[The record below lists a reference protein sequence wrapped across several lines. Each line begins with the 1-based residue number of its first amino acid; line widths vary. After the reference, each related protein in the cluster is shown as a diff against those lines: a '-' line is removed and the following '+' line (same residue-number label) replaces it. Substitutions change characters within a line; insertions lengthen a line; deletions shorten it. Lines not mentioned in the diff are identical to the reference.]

1 MTLGAAAPRVE
12 VVGATAL
19 PDIPWED
26 RPVGE
31 TRPIWRY
38 SGNPVIPR
46 DLLATS
52 NSIFNSAVVP
62 FDGAY
67 AGVFRCDDWTRR
79 MQLHRGFSRD
89 GIEWQIDPEPIRF
102 ACDDP
107 EIGTF
112 VYGYDPR
119 VTWIDDRFYVSWCNW
134 YHGPTI
140 GLAWTRDFETFHQLE
155 NAFLPFNRNGVLFP
169 RKIDGNFA
177 MLSRPSDDGH
187 TPFGDVFYSE
197 SPDLCHWG
205 RHRHV
210 FGTVPNSWQSTKVG
224 GGPVPL
230 ETSAG
235 WLLLYHGVLTSCNGY
250 VYAAGVA
257 LLDRDEPWRVVARAA
272 PHVLAPEAVYEH
284 VGDVPNVVFPGSML
298 CDASTGRLA
307 IYYGAADTVTGLAF
321 AYVDELVRFALEHS
335 LPQ

>member
-12 VVGATAL
+12 VVGEAL

-26 RPVGE
+26 RPVGD

-46 DLLATS
+46 DLFATS

-79 MQLHRGFSRD
+79 MQLHRGFSRN

-102 ACDDP
+102 ACEDP

-140 GLAWTRDFETFHQLE
+140 GLAWTHDFERFHQLE

-169 RKIDGNFA
+169 RRIDGNFA

-197 SPDLCHWG
+197 SPDLRFWG

-235 WLLLYHGVLTSCNGY
+235 WLLLYHGVLTSCNGF

-272 PHVLAPEAVYEH
+272 PHVLKPETVYEH

-298 CDASTGRLA
+298 CDAATGRLA

-321 AYVDELVRFALEHS
+321 AHVDELVRFALEHP
-335 LPQ
+335 LPL